1 MTRPRRILKT
11 RLGRP
16 PSSPGF
22 VGWQWGTGDPVL
34 LISGLPGCVSPVTT
48 VEESRRAVWEE
59 KELHEVTE
67 RPGGRSSRSG
77 CLALLKAL
85 CEALSHRRSSLDET
99 RLPVWRPSTQCHT
112 QQTTSWDRVPPAWR
126 GPHPFGFLS
135 FSAPLPIRSAEC
147 ITLIKSSGFGGPCW
161 PDAARILGGGSDPN
175 QGGGSVWF

>member
-16 PSSPGF
+16 LSSPGF
-22 VGWQWGTGDPVL
+22 VGCQWGTGDPVL

-77 CLALLKAL
+77 CLTLLKAL

-112 QQTTSWDRVPPAWR
+112 QQTTSWDRVPQR
-126 GPHPFGFLS
+126 GADPT
-135 FSAPLPIRSAEC
+135 RSASCLSLPPSPSEVQSASHLLSHPGLVAHVGR
-147 ITLIKSSGFGGPCW
+147 TQPGF
-161 PDAARILGGGSDPN
+161 
-175 QGGGSVWF
+175 